1 MLCMAETN
9 FNNILRDIRNKVLHP
24 IYFLMG
30 EESFYIDVI
39 ADYIEAMVL
48 TETEKEFNLSILY
61 GKDTDIPTILST
73 ARRYPMMASHNI
85 VIIREAQHI
94 TDMDGLLSYVEK
106 PLVSTILVISYKYKI
121 LDRRSKLYKALNKSG
136 QVFIGKKLYDNQVPD
151 WIASYAKKHGYRIGP
166 KATQLLAD
174 HLGTDLGKIVNEV
187 RKLFINLKKGSE
199 ITTGHI
205 EENIGISKDF
215 NFFELQNA
223 LGAKNS
229 QKVFQIAQYFAE
241 NPRSN
246 PIMLTTSMLYAFFSK
261 LLQYHSLQDKSQH
274 SVVRELGLNPFFVK
288 HYALAARN
296 YSPGRIA
303 RIIALLRTYD
313 LRSKGLGNESTDHGE
328 LTRELCYKILN

>member
-1 MLCMAETN
+1 MAETN
-9 FNNILRDIRNKVLHP
+9 FNNILRDIRNRVFHP

-39 ADYIEAMVL
+39 ADYIEAKVL
-48 TETEKEFNLSILY
+48 SETEKEFNLSILY

-94 TDMDGLLSYVEK
+94 NDMDGLLPYLEK
-106 PLVSTILVISYKYKI
+106 PLNSTILVINYKYKI
-121 LDRRSKLYKALNKSG
+121 LDRRSKLYKALDKSG

-151 WIASYAKKHGYRIGP
+151 WIASYAKKHAYRIGP

-187 RKLFINLKKGSE
+187 RKLFINLEKGSE
-199 ITTGHI
+199 ITTAHI

-223 LGAKNS
+223 LGERNS
-229 QKVFQIAQYFAE
+229 RKVFQIARYFAE
-241 NPRSN
+241 NPKSS
-246 PIMLTTSMLYAFFSK
+246 PLIMTTTMLYGFFSK

-274 SVVRELGLNPFFVK
+274 SVARELGLNPFFVK
-288 HYALAARN
+288 DYALAARN

-303 RIIALLRTYD
+303 QIMGLLRSYD
-313 LRSKGLGNESTDHGE
+313 LRSKGLDNASTDHGE